1 MTKEQEAIEKLT
13 NGEKIDFNTLVRKF
27 KKEGIENFVVT
38 KKEYIATVLNML
50 KEKDKKIEK
59 LRNNNK
65 DLLRKLR
72 NRIKEVKKLERKD
85 YKSIVTKQGK
95 TLEERA
101 EQLKKKDKII
111 DLMANSFAEEGFYSE
126 HCQTLIDNEICPNDC
141 DKCVKQYFERKV
153 RDER

>member
-1 MTKEQEAIEKLT
+1 MTKEQKAIENLEALSEYGLCYT
-13 NGEKIDFNTLVRKF
+13 INEKIQEDL
-27 KKEGIENFVVT
+27 E
-38 KKEYIATVLNML
+38 TVLNML
-50 KEKDKKIEK
+50 KERDKKIEK

-72 NRIKEVKKLERKD
+72 NRVKEVKKLQRKD

-111 DLMANSFAEEGFYSE
+111 DLMAEFIKDNTLNNILIENVCLKLKCNNEECHE
-126 HCQTLIDNEICPNDC
+126 DDWN
-141 DKCVKQYFERKV
+141 KCIKQYFERKV
-153 RDER
+153 DNGDI